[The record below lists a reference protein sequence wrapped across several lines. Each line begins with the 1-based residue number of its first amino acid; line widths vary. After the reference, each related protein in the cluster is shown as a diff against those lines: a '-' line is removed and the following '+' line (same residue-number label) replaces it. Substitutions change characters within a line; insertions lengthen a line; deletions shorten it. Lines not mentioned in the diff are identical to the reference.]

1 MSQNRWTLPSNHGTS
16 AFYATIQRFVLLLS
30 ASLLSCCLAVA
41 QKLPDAPSATKQ
53 QSKQQTKQ
61 AAPASTA
68 EQAWPRTFTSGTDTF
83 SVYQPQ
89 VEKWDG
95 DRLYLYSAVEVANA
109 NNKSTNYGVIWFDAR
124 AEVDKL
130 NRTVTLDQLQ
140 LTKVNFPS
148 EPGKNSELM
157 QLLET
162 TLPKATKI
170 VSLDRLMAATEADN
184 QAIKTVEVKNDPP
197 AIIFSTKH
205 SVLVLIDGPAQMRE
219 IEGTKLQRVIN
230 TRAILLFETDKKTY
244 YLRVSDWWLQAA
256 TLEGPWTYA
265 KKLPDDMK
273 TAEEYVV
280 SKTGGQTLQTTA
292 APASSAKS
300 SEKPS
305 APQPSLKEAGNKAE
319 IPAVYVAF
327 GPTELLE
334 TRGDPVFKPIPGTVL
349 EYAENSNGDFFRLNG
364 QYYVLISGRWFKAPS
379 WQGPWVFVTAADMPP
394 DFAKIPVDSPKAT
407 VLASVPGTPQAQEG
421 LIANSIPQT
430 ATITRSEAKLSVVY
444 DGQPIFA
451 PIEGTSMSY
460 AKNTSAPVI
469 KLAESYYCVE
479 AGVWF
484 KATSPQG
491 PWTILDTVPEEIY
504 TIPPSSP
511 IYYVTYV
518 KVYNATP
525 EVVYVGYTPG
535 YYGTVVS
542 ASTTTVVYGTGYY
555 YAPFVSPT
563 VWYGWPYT
571 YGVGA
576 AFTWS
581 EDTGWSFGFGYGYA
595 YYPWYYPWWGPM
607 GYYGYGW
614 YPYYGWGAWGGA
626 AVANVYGMWGNTAYS
641 RTAAAWANPY
651 TGNYGAASRG
661 AYHNTQTGRS
671 TVAGRGYNTNVYTGN
686 TAGFRGGA
694 TYNPNTGI
702 VAGGGAGY
710 AGNIYSGNGTAGRG
724 GFAYNTNTNTG
735 IAAGKNNV
743 YAGKDGNVY
752 RYNRQ
757 SGDWSS
763 NSGIG
768 GSLRA
773 SPTPTCNVSS
783 KCATRVRSARRTST
797 PREAIMEQEWEA
809 DAWEAEADA
818 GAEARLRCLIRGD
831 AVA

>member
-1 MSQNRWTLPSNHGTS
+1 MLQNRWTLPSNHGTS

-30 ASLLSCCLAVA
+30 ASLLSYCLAVA
-41 QKLPDAPSATKQ
+41 QQLPDAPSATKQ
-53 QSKQQTKQ
+53 QAKQP
-61 AAPASTA
+61 ASGSASASTA
-68 EQAWPRTFTSGTDTF
+68 EKAWPRTFNSGTDAF
-83 SVYQPQ
+83 SIYQPQ
-89 VEKWDG
+89 VDKWDG
-95 DRLYLYSAVEVANA
+95 DRLYLYSAVEVANPTK
-109 NNKSTNYGVIWFDAR
+109 KSSNYGVIWFNAR
-124 AEVDKL
+124 AEIDKL

-140 LTKVNFPS
+140 LTKANFPA
-148 EPGKNSELM
+148 EPSKNSELM
-157 QLLET
+157 QLLEAK
-162 TLPKATKI
+162 LPKVTRM
-170 VSLDRLMAATEADN
+170 VSLDRLMAATEADS
-184 QAIKTVEVKNDPP
+184 QPIKTVEVKNDPP
-197 AIIFSTKH
+197 AIIFSTKQ

-280 SKTGGQTLQTTA
+280 SKTGGQTLQT
-292 APASSAKS
+292 ASSPTS
-300 SEKPS
+300 SAQSSGKGS
-305 APQPSLKEAGNKAE
+305 TPQPSLKEAGSKAE

-364 QYYVLISGRWFKAPS
+364 QCYVLISGRWFKAPS
-379 WQGPWVFVTAADMPP
+379 WDGPWTFVTAADMPP
-394 DFAKIPVDSPKAT
+394 DFAKIPVNSPKAT

-444 DGQPIFA
+444 DGQPIFT

-460 AKNTSAPVI
+460 AKNTTAPVV
-469 KLAESYYCVE
+469 KLGENYYCVE

-484 KATSPQG
+484 KASSPQG
-491 PWTILDTVPEEIY
+491 PWSILDTVPEEIY

-525 EVVYVGYTPG
+525 DVVYVGYTPG

-555 YAPFVSPT
+555 YAPHISPT

-581 EDTGWSFGFGYGYA
+581 DDTGWSFGFGYGYA

-651 TGNYGAASRG
+651 TGNYGAGSRG
-661 AYHNTQTGRS
+661 SYYNTQTGRS
-671 TVAGRGYNTNVYTGN
+671 TVAGRGYNTNIYTGN

-743 YAGKDGNVY
+743 YAGKDGTVY

-763 NSGIG
+763 NSGSG
-768 GSLRA
+768 WQS
-773 SPTPTCNVSS
+773 SS
-783 KCATRVRSARRTST
+783 KPDTNLQRQQQMRNQGAQRTQNFNSTRGNYGARTG
-797 PREAIMEQEWEA
+797 
-809 DAWEAEADA
+809 
-818 GAEARLRCLIRGD
+818 GARMGGGGRRR
-831 AVA
+831 